1 MKMLKNLKLMAVV
14 LGAVLFTNTSFAS
27 LLLEPHVGYN
37 LSGSGTNN
45 GLKLEYSGP
54 QIGARVGYQNLGFMT
69 GLDYTMSSGDVDSTF
84 AGVKSTQEFSTNDV
98 GIFVGYNFPILIRV
112 WGTYYFSNTMELK
125 TSNIEYSGNTKELGV
140 GFTALP
146 FLSINAMYRMVTHD
160 EAKSSVATTSLS
172 DYNYNE
178 IVLGVSLPF
187 NL

>member
-14 LGAVLFTNTSFAS
+14 LGALMLTNTSFAS

-37 LSGSGTNN
+37 ISGSGTNN
-45 GLKLEYSGP
+45 GLEVDYSGP
-54 QIGARVGYQNLGFMT
+54 QYGARVGYQNFGFMT
-69 GLDYTMSSGDVDSTF
+69 GIDYTASSGEVDMKL
-84 AGVKSTQEFSTNDV
+84 AGVKTTQDFSTNDFGV
-98 GIFVGYNFPILIRV
+98 FVGYNFPILIRV
-112 WGTYYFSNTMELK
+112 WGTYYFNNTMELK
-125 TSNIEYSGNTKELGV
+125 SSNVEYSGNTKELGV

-146 FLSINAMYRMVTHD
+146 FLSVNVMYRMVTHD
-160 EAKSSVATTSLS
+160 EVKSSTGTASLS